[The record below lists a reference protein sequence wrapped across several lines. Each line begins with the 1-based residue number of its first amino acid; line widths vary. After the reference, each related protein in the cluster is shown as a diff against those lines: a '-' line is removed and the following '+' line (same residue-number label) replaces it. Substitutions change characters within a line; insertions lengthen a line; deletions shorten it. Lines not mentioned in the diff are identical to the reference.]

1 MIQEQKTVNI
11 DRHAE
16 RIAELQNKRRALL
29 AERNKPRAN
38 TAEIELHLAI
48 VRAELQ
54 ALYQWRRQQG

>member
-1 MIQEQKTVNI
+1 MNI